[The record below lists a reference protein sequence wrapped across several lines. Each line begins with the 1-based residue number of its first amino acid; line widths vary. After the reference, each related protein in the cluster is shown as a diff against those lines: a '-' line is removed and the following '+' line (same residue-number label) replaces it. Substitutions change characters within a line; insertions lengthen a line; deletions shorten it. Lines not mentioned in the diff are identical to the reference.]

1 MIKLFDIP
9 TATTLAQVLPV
20 VLLALMVELRRLE
33 IHRRGR
39 SVVRTRVLLGLF
51 FGLFAVVETVLV
63 LSTDGHFYPMQWSDL
78 VAAIIIFAL
87 LLLLFIFSM
96 MDATPRKRKDHD
108 ES

>member
-1 MIKLFDIP
+1 MIKLFDVS

-39 SVVRTRVLLGLF
+39 NVMRTRVLLGIF
-51 FGLFAVVETVLV
+51 FGLFAVIETVLV

-87 LLLLFIFSM
+87 LLMLFIFSM
-96 MDATPRKRKDHD
+96 MDATPRKKNDEKD
-108 ES
+108 